1 MKVELK
7 KIKIVSRRD
16 SSWVILHGTYENI
29 KDCLEKNRGADL
41 RCTDLRCA
49 YLRGADLGGAN
60 LGGAYLGG
68 ANLQCADLRCTYLC
82 GADLGSANLRSANLR
97 DAYLGG
103 ANLQCADLGG
113 AYLCGADLG
122 SANLRSANLEGAN
135 LEGAKNYYDS
145 HDFAIELI
153 RRQPVKTFTAKEWEV
168 IGVLSVHRYCWE
180 TIVKKFKRPA
190 LSICKKLAKLGWD
203 EYYKKIKGEL

>member
-1 MKVELK
+1 MKAKLK
-7 KIKIVSRRD
+7 KIKIVSRWD
-16 SSWVILHGTYENI
+16 SSRVILHGTYENI
-29 KDCLEKNRGADL
+29 KDCLEKNRGTNL
-41 RCTDLRCA
+41 RCTDLRGA
-49 YLRGADLGGAN
+49 DLRGADLGGADLGGANLWGAN
-60 LGGAYLGG
+60 LGGADLRGADLGSANLGSADLEGANLGDAYLGG
-68 ANLQCADLRCTYLC
+68 ANLRGADLR
-82 GADLGSANLRSANLR
+82 GADLGSANLRGT
-97 DAYLGG
+97 D
-103 ANLQCADLGG
+103 
-113 AYLCGADLG
+113 
-122 SANLRSANLEGAN
+122 

>member
-29 KDCLEKNRGADL
+29 KDCLEKNRGTDL
-41 RCTDLRCA
+41 RCTDLRGA
-49 YLRGADLGGAN
+49 DLRGADLGGAN
-60 LGGAYLGG
+60 LGDAY
-68 ANLQCADLRCTYLC
+68 
-82 GADLGSANLRSANLR
+82 LRSA
-97 DAYLGG
+97 D
-103 ANLQCADLGG
+103 
-113 AYLCGADLG
+113 
-122 SANLRSANLEGAN
+122 LEGAN

-153 RRQPVKTFTAKEWEV
+153 HRQPVKTFTAKEWEV

-180 TIVKKFKRPA
+180 TIIKKFKRPA